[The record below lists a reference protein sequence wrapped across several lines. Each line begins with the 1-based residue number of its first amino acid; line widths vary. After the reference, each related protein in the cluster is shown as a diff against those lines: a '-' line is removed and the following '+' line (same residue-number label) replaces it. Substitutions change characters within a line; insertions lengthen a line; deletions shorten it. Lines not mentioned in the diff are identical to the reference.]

1 MLRFQAVELSA
12 DELKLR
18 DEVRAF
24 LAAELPRGSFV
35 PGLGM
40 NAAKDP
46 AFSRRLGERGWLGM
60 ALPAAYGG
68 HDRSAVD
75 RFIVVEELLRWGA
88 PVGHHW
94 VADRQSGPVIA
105 KFGTETQK
113 QRFLPGI
120 CRGELSFCIGMSEPD
135 SGSDLAS
142 ISSKA
147 VRVDGGWVLD
157 GRKVWTTSAHEH
169 DWIIVL
175 CRTTPKG
182 ESPDNR
188 VGLSQLIVDL
198 RGRGVTATPIPFI
211 DGTADFCEVVFDSV
225 FVPDDL
231 VLGSIG
237 EGWAQNTSELAYE
250 RGGPDRWLSSY
261 LLVEELL
268 RRDGAQADGAFVSNE
283 LLDLLGNA
291 VANYWVLHNL
301 SLSVARSIDNGEA
314 PAIES
319 SLVKEMG
326 TRFEQDVVA
335 AVLAYLDEAPNTAD
349 TSVLGRLVMSSALT
363 QPSFTVRGGTNEV
376 LRSVV
381 SKGLHPSGGAT
392 LAAPPSPADPLVVET
407 AARLLAEICTP
418 EEIARSEAS
427 GWSAATWDALS
438 DAGFTSVG
446 VDEAAGGSGGTLH
459 DLAAIVNAVGRYAA
473 PVPLAETAM
482 VGGWALAQAGLA
494 LPDGPVGVIGN
505 AVPVIDGQ
513 LCLNHTIAWAR
524 HAERIAVIVEVQPST
539 TMPEHDRIGLMAE
552 GRDGYGLQ
560 VVSLRPDQLAITPGS
575 NMADEARDG
584 VVAILRF
591 EDLESAPLPV
601 RDEPNGGRRDWVGEL
616 EARGALSRVVMAAG
630 ALAAMSQM
638 TIDYTNDRRQ
648 FGKPVATFQAVQ
660 LHLVT
665 VAQAAVRAQMA
676 ADVAVR
682 ALDRG
687 GDFHVAIAAARV
699 VVDDAI
705 TVGTRAAHQAHGAMG
720 VTRDYPLQYL
730 TRRLWSWRHEWG
742 TTTYWRRQLAMRA
755 HGAGANALFDLIS
768 KG

>member
-1 MLRFQAVELSA
+1 MLRFQPVELSA
-12 DELKLR
+12 AELALR
-18 DEVRAF
+18 AEVREF
-24 LAAELPRGSFV
+24 LADYLPRGTFI
-35 PGLGM
+35 PGLGF

-46 AFSRRLGERGWLGM
+46 AFSRRLGAQGWLGM

-105 KFGTETQK
+105 KFGTEGQK
-113 QRFLPGI
+113 KRFLPAI

-147 VRVDGGWVLD
+147 ERVEGGWVLD

-182 ESPDNR
+182 ESSDNR
-188 VGLSQLIVDL
+188 IGLSQLIVDL
-198 RGRGVTATPIPFI
+198 RGAGVTATPIPFI
-211 DGTADFCEVVFDSV
+211 DGTADFCEVVFDNV

-268 RRDGAQADGAFVSNE
+268 RRDGVQADGAFVSNE

-335 AVLAYLDEAPNTAD
+335 AVLSYLDEAPNTAD
-349 TSVLGRLVMSSALT
+349 TSVLGRLVMTSALT

-381 SKGLHPSGGAT
+381 SKGLRPSGGAA

-407 AARLLAEICTP
+407 AARVLAEICTP

-438 DAGFTSVG
+438 EAGFTTVG
-446 VDEAAGGSGGTLH
+446 IEEAAGGSGGTLH
-459 DLAAIVNAVGRYAA
+459 DLAAILNAVGRYAA
-473 PVPLAETAM
+473 PIPLAETAM
-482 VGGWALAQAGLA
+482 VGGWALTQAGLP
-494 LPDGPVGVIGN
+494 LPEGPVAVIASVVSVVGGRLRLDE
-505 AVPVIDGQ
+505 VV
-513 LCLNHTIAWAR
+513 AWAR
-524 HAERIAVIVEVQPST
+524 YAQRIALVVWVEPNT
-539 TMPEHDRIGLMAE
+539 TMPDGERTALMAE
-552 GRDGYGLQ
+552 GRDGYGLHI
-560 VVSLRPDQLAITPGS
+560 VSLRQDQVTITPGS
-575 NMADEARDG
+575 NMADEARDR
-584 VVAILRF
+584 VVADVRF
-591 EDLESAPLPV
+591 EDVESAPLSPLSISF
-601 RDEPNGGRRDWVGEL
+601 RDWAGEL
-616 EARGALSRVVMAAG
+616 EARGALSRVILAAG

-682 ALDRG
+682 SLDR

-755 HGAGANALFDLIS
+755 HGAGADALFDLIS